1 MPGPAARVTDNC
13 AHGGV
18 IVGPGV
24 PNVLIG
30 GMPASVL
37 GDMHVCPMVTPG
49 VPPIPHVGGPV
60 SMPGA
65 PTVLIANRPATT
77 MGCICVCVGPPD
89 SVIKGAPN
97 VIFGAAGAGAASS
110 GGGGGGGGAAAANA
124 SAAAA
129 TFNNMESVTKEEHW
143 VEFKF
148 VDKAGLPVSG
158 VTYKFTDPNNKETE
172 GVLRLDGRVRRD
184 ALAKEGQ
191 CKVVLMN
198 VTDAKWSKSAEKV
211 GESVDMEATV
221 EGFEDGTEA
230 LIQIFKQDIT
240 GPDVLVDEVKTKV
253 QGGKVKG
260 TWTPE
265 VPEEE
270 DPDVLVP
277 PEGEMSSPDE
287 PTGYSEPDFFFEVIV
302 GSCKTRSGLLNCE
315 DYIEIEVVDEDGK
328 ALAGEEYILY
338 LSNGEIRKGTL
349 DGSGKLREEGIPPGF
364 NKLRLPNLPDYE
376 ADV

>member
-1 MPGPAARVTDNC
+1 MPGPAARLTDTC
-13 AHGGV
+13 AHGGL

-24 PNVLIG
+24 PTVLIG

-49 VPPIPHVGGPV
+49 VPPIPHVGGPI

-65 PTVLIANRPATT
+65 PTVLIGGRPATT

-89 SVIKGAPN
+89 SVVMGAPT
-97 VIFGAAGAGAASS
+97 VILGAGGAGSASS
-110 GGGGGGGGAAAANA
+110 GGGGGGGGAAAAQA

-129 TFNNMESVTKEEHW
+129 AFNNLESVTKEAHW

-158 VTYKFTDPNNKETE
+158 VAYRFTDPDKKATE

-184 ALAKEGQ
+184 ALPKEGA
-191 CKVVLMN
+191 CEVVLMS
-198 VTDAKWSKSAEKV
+198 VTDAKWSKTAEKV
-211 GESVDMEATV
+211 GESVDLEATV
-221 EGFEDGTEA
+221 DGFEDGTEA
-230 LIQIFKQDIT
+230 VIQVFRRDVR
-240 GPDVLVDEVKTKV
+240 GPDVLVDEWTETV
-253 QGGKVKG
+253 QGGKVSG

-265 VPEEE
+265 PPEAE
-270 DPDVLVP
+270 DGVLVP
-277 PEGEMSSPDE
+277 PEGTMSSPDE
-287 PTGYSEPDFFFEVIV
+287 PTAYASPDFYFEVIV
-302 GSCKTRSGLLNCE
+302 GACKARSGLLHCE
-315 DYIEIEVVDEDGK
+315 DYIEVEVVDEDGN
-328 ALAGEEYILY
+328 ALAGEDYILY

-364 NKLRLPNLPDYE
+364 HKLRLPNLPDYE